1 MKIGARWA
9 LDQLEKALSIG
20 GDTVTLPRAVAED
33 CLTLLRLAA
42 RQDDGDG
49 VVLVLVLKKPATSDE
64 EPDGG

>member
-49 VVLVLVLKKPATSDE
+49 VVLVLKKPATSDE